1 VRAADRVAA
10 KGTGRRAPPGRSSL
24 TLADGLRPSMAS
36 DLLATALRSHPVH
49 HPHSSSRDEGRSEAA
64 RTHDRAAWRGVV
76 RARAVA
82 SRPQRRMRGGRPR
95 ASGRS
100 GHEGRDERC
109 PRAHGPSP
117 RRDAI
122 ARTKD
127 RAHARSSGVAWGR
140 ANEGSREQ
148 AVAQGCAEAVRERQG
163 GAATRAATSGA
174 LERTA
179 PRRVA
184 THSHGLRIAH
194 RHGKRRAAPVRPCS
208 APCWHLSVTAAGT
221 TPPGTASGRLRGACV
236 AASGNLL
243 GAIPYFLSSSRRRS
257 SRSSCFS

>member
-1 VRAADRVAA
+1 MGVTLSHMVLGCDGLQRRFVVCEGVVRAADGMAA

-24 TLADGLRPSMAS
+24 TLAVGLRPSMAS

-100 GHEGRDERC
+100 GQEGRDERC

-117 RRDAI
+117 RRDAL
-122 ARTKD
+122 ARSVGP
-127 RAHARSSGVAWGR
+127 HARR
-140 ANEGSREQ
+140 HRTNEGS
-148 AVAQGCAEAVRERQG
+148 
-163 GAATRAATSGA
+163 
-174 LERTA
+174 
-179 PRRVA
+179 
-184 THSHGLRIAH
+184 H
-194 RHGKRRAAPVRPCS
+194 RNGKRRAAPVRPCS